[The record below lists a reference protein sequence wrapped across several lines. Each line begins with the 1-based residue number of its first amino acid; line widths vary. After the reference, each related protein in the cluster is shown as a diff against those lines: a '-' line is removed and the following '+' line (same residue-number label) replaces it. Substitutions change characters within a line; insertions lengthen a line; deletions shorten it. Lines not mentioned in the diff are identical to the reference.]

1 MAKSTTKITNKT
13 DGKAESKPKAEA
25 KPKTSKP
32 KLSSTALLEQS
43 SEDALKT
50 LQTLGIEQ
58 QLQSEL
64 EWCLGSYR
72 FDKNPSGLYAVANRV
87 LIVLNAEKA
96 KKTKGVSSKLVGDLE
111 KALKVQE

>member
-1 MAKSTTKITNKT
+1 MAKSTSKTTTKT
-13 DGKAESKPKAEA
+13 DGKAEAKPKAQP

-32 KLSSTALLEQS
+32 KLSSTELLEQS
-43 SEDALKT
+43 SEEALRT

-72 FDKNPSGLYAVANRV
+72 FDRNPSGLYEVANRA
-87 LIVLNAEKA
+87 LTVLNAEKA
-96 KKTKGVSSKLVGDLE
+96 KKTKGVTSKLVGDLE

>member
-1 MAKSTTKITNKT
+1 MAKSTSKTTTKT
-13 DGKAESKPKAEA
+13 DGKAEPKPKAEA
-25 KPKTSKP
+25 KAKAPSKP
-32 KLSSTALLEQS
+32 KLSSAELLEQS
-43 SEDALKT
+43 SEDVLRA

-72 FDKNPSGLYAVANRV
+72 FDKNPSGLYEVANRA

-96 KKTKGVSSKLVGDLE
+96 KKTKGITAKLVGDLE
-111 KALKVQE
+111 KALKV